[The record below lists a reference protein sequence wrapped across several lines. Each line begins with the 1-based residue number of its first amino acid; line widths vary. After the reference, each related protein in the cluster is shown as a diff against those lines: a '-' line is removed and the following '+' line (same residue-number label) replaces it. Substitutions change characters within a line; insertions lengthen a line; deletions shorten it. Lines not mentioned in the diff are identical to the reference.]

1 MTHPGPGSSALTGN
15 TESISRL
22 PSELS
27 LTMGYEDLAVTED
40 GAVGRIT
47 LDKPPANVMDANTLE
62 ELADAFEALDTT
74 ERRAIV
80 VAGQEGMFSAGVEVE
95 DHIGDALDEMAE
107 LFDELFDTMRSL
119 ETVTVAS
126 VAGPAIGGGLEV
138 VAGCDLA
145 VASTEATF
153 SQPEIKLATFPPIA
167 TALLPDIVGEKQAF
181 ELIMTGEEIDAG
193 EAERMGLLNAVVEP
207 EDLEDEVD
215 RLVSSL
221 TEKSAVALGMAR
233 QGFYETQDQA
243 SFADA
248 VEVANQYLLDIT
260 RTPDGQEGLQAFVD
274 ERQPEWEH

>member
-1 MTHPGPGSSALTGN
+1 
-15 TESISRL
+15 
-22 PSELS
+22 
-27 LTMGYEDLAVTED
+27 MGYDDLAVTED
-40 GAVGRIT
+40 GATARIT
-47 LDKPPANVMDANTLE
+47 LDKPPANVMDANTLD
-62 ELADAFEALDTT
+62 ELDEAFEALDTP

-95 DHIGDALDEMAE
+95 DHIGDALDDMAA
-107 LFDELFDTMRSL
+107 LFDELFATMRTL
-119 ETVTVAS
+119 ETVTVAA
-126 VAGPAIGGGLEV
+126 VDGPALGGGLEV

-153 SQPEIKLATFPPIA
+153 AQPEIKLATFPPIA
-167 TALLPDIVGEKQAF
+167 TALLPDIVGEKHAF
-181 ELIMTGEEIDAG
+181 ELILTGEEIDAE
-193 EAERMGLLNAVVEP
+193 EAERLGLLNAVVP
-207 EDLEDEVD
+207 SADLEDEVD

-243 SFADA
+243 TFADA

-274 ERQPEWEH
+274 KREPEWEH

>member
-1 MTHPGPGSSALTGN
+1 
-15 TESISRL
+15 
-22 PSELS
+22 
-27 LTMGYEDLAVTED
+27 MGYEDLAVTED

-62 ELADAFEALDTT
+62 ELVDAFEALDTT

-145 VASTEATF
+145 VASAEATF

-193 EAERMGLLNAVVEP
+193 EAERIGLLNAVVEP

-233 QGFYETQDQA
+233 QGFYETADQA
-243 SFADA
+243 TFADA